1 MQMPPK
7 KSPDLIE
14 SHACE
19 IVNIDLK
26 FQPERCSPD
35 DGQLSADAGNV
46 DFLFFSAMN
55 LPSLLLLNNRIHKTH
70 IRLMCTVPINNR
82 RRAP

>member
-1 MQMPPK
+1 MYNLFCCAHVHWADLCVTEKKKMQMPPK

-46 DFLFFSAMN
+46 DFLFFF
-55 LPSLLLLNNRIHKTH
+55 LL
-70 IRLMCTVPINNR
+70 
-82 RRAP
+82 